1 MKKREILATLTV
13 MAAFGMSACG
23 TRELELTANQV
34 EVELGS
40 ELDTAVTSYVADADV
55 AAEAVIDFSAVDM
68 TKTGTYN
75 ATVTY
80 KDQTA
85 GFEVVVVDTIAPEVT
100 VADQVVVAAGEPL
113 YAEDVITS
121 IIELSGEVEVV
132 FSEPEVSADDT
143 SADAGEESVEETEAV
158 ENTGMADELTDE
170 VESTETANATGTV
183 EETESDVDSAES
195 TEAAELETEFILDDV
210 LCSNAYVIYPETGEY
225 DNILTVTDASGNS
238 TDVTVH
244 IVVGDAPE
252 IEGVEDMTVTVGTS
266 ADEIDFLD
274 GVTAKDSNGNDITAN
289 IVCDSAAVDLETA
302 GEYEITYTVTDEN
315 GFTATRTATVT
326 VEEKGEKKSDSKKSD
341 SGKTNDSKTDSA
353 KKNDSASSSSSSNS
367 SNNNNAAS
375 SGAFGGNNAS
385 SGNSNQTSGDSG
397 NSGNN
402 ASSGNSNQASGDNG
416 NSGNDNQSSG
426 GSSASGD
433 IGNSGNTSTPSTDNS
448 GSTSTPSAPAP
459 EMPSTPSAD
468 SGSTGNSSSGGMSE
482 PDNLIPMDPSL
493 LDNSNADNSS
503 GADGGDVTDVGT
515 N

>member
-1 MKKREILATLTV
+1 MKKREIVATLTV

-23 TRELELTANQV
+23 TRELDLTANQV

-55 AAEAVIDFSAVDM
+55 AAKAVIDFSAVDM
-68 TKTGTYN
+68 MKTGTYN
-75 ATVTY
+75 AIVTY

-85 GFEVVVVDTIAPEVT
+85 GFEVVVVDTTAPEVT

-121 IIELSGEVEVV
+121 IIEFSGEAGVV
-132 FSEPEVSADDT
+132 FSEPETSADGA

-158 ENTGMADELTDE
+158 ENTEMVDELTE
-170 VESTETANATGTV
+170 GVENSEAAEAV
-183 EETESDVDSAES
+183 EETESAVDSAET
-195 TEAAELETEFILDDV
+195 TEEAEPETEFILDDV

-225 DNILTVTDASGNS
+225 DNTLTVTDASGNS

-274 GVTAKDSNGNDITAN
+274 GVTAKDSSGNDITAN
-289 IVCDSAAVDLETA
+289 IVCDSAAVDFTTE
-302 GEYEITYTVTDEN
+302 GEYTVTYTVTDEN
-315 GFTATRTATVT
+315 GFTATKTATVN
-326 VEEKGEKKSDSKKSD
+326 VEEKNGKKSDSKSD
-341 SGKTNDSKTDSA
+341 SGKKNDSGKTDSA

-375 SGAFGGNNAS
+375 NGASGGNNAS
-385 SGNSNQTSGDSG
+385 SGNSNQASGDSG

-402 ASSGNSNQASGDNG
+402 ASSGNSNNASGDNG
-416 NSGNDNQSSG
+416 NSGNNNQTSG
-426 GSSASGD
+426 GSSTSGD
-433 IGNSGNTSTPSTDNS
+433 SGNSDNSGNASTPSTDN
-448 GSTSTPSAPAP
+448 GGNTG
-459 EMPSTPSAD
+459 EPSTPSVPSTDNGNASTGSGNDNYEMSVPD
-468 SGSTGNSSSGGMSE
+468 SGFGTN
-482 PDNLIPMDPSL
+482 PIDPGL
-493 LDNSNADNSS
+493 LDNT
-503 GADGGDVTDVGT
+503 GTGGTDGGDVTGGGSF
-515 N
+515 

>member
-1 MKKREILATLTV
+1 MKKREIVATLTV

-55 AAEAVIDFSAVDM
+55 AAKAVIDFSAVDM
-68 TKTGTYN
+68 MKTGTYN

-85 GFEVVVVDTIAPEVT
+85 GFEVVVVDTTAPEVT

-121 IIELSGEVEVV
+121 IIEFSGEAGVV
-132 FSEPEVSADDT
+132 FSEPETSSDGA

-158 ENTGMADELTDE
+158 ENTEMVDELTE
-170 VESTETANATGTV
+170 GVENSEAAEAV
-183 EETESDVDSAES
+183 EETESAVDSAET
-195 TEAAELETEFILDDV
+195 TEEAEPETEFILDDV

-225 DNILTVTDASGNS
+225 DNTLTVTDASGNS

-244 IVVGDAPE
+244 IVVGDVPE

-274 GVTAKDSNGNDITAN
+274 GVTAKDSSGNDITAN
-289 IVCDSAAVDLETA
+289 IVCDSAAVDLTTV
-302 GEYEITYTVTDEN
+302 GGYEVTYTVTDKD
-315 GFTATRTATVT
+315 GFTATQTATVI
-326 VEEKGEKKSDSKKSD
+326 VEEKGDKKSDSKKSD
-341 SGKTNDSKTDSA
+341 SGKTDSA
-353 KKNDSASSSSSSNS
+353 KKNNSSSSSSSSNS

-375 SGAFGGNNAS
+375 NGASGGNNAS
-385 SGNSNQTSGDSG
+385 SGNSNQASGDSG

-402 ASSGNSNQASGDNG
+402 ASSGNSNNASGDNG
-416 NSGNDNQSSG
+416 NSGNNNQTSG
-426 GSSASGD
+426 GSSTSGD
-433 IGNSGNTSTPSTDNS
+433 SGNSGNSGNASTPSTDN
-448 GSTSTPSAPAP
+448 GGNTGETSTPSV
-459 EMPSTPSAD
+459 PSTDNGNASTGGGNNDYEMSVPDDAIEGD
-468 SGSTGNSSSGGMSE
+468 SG
-482 PDNLIPMDPSL
+482 L